1 MENNTIFV
9 GSKPVMNYVLAVV
22 TQFNEGSNSVT
33 LRARG
38 KAISRAVD
46 AAEIVRNRF
55 VPESD
60 VTDIQISTEEIENYN
75 HEKTNVFNQISLEHF
90 FQINILKDKYL
101 MFLFHEPLH
110 NFFLLPLEHHLYPF
124 HNLLNY
130 SNRRQ
135 I

>member
-22 TQFNEGSNSVT
+22 TQFNEGADGVV

-55 VPESD
+55 APGSV
-60 VTDIQISTEEIENYN
+60 VKDIHISTEEIENYN
-75 HEKTNVFNQISLEHF
+75 NEKTNVSIIE
-90 FQINILKDKYL
+90 ILIEKSD
-101 MFLFHEPLH
+101 
-110 NFFLLPLEHHLYPF
+110 
-124 HNLLNY
+124 
-130 SNRRQ
+130 
-135 I
+135 

>member
-22 TQFNEGSNSVT
+22 TQFNEGSDCVV

-55 VPESD
+55 VPDST
-60 VTDIQISTEEIENYN
+60 VKDIHISTEEIENFN
-75 HEKTNVFNQISLEHF
+75 NEKTNVSIIE
-90 FQINILKDKYL
+90 ILIEKG
-101 MFLFHEPLH
+101 E
-110 NFFLLPLEHHLYPF
+110 
-124 HNLLNY
+124 
-130 SNRRQ
+130 
-135 I
+135 

>member
-22 TQFNEGSNSVT
+22 TQFNEGSETVV

-55 VPESD
+55 VPDS
-60 VTDIQISTEEIENYN
+60 VVSDIQISTEEIENYN
-75 HEKTNVFNQISLEHF
+75 NEKTNVSIIE
-90 FQINILKDKYL
+90 ITIEKG
-101 MFLFHEPLH
+101 E
-110 NFFLLPLEHHLYPF
+110 
-124 HNLLNY
+124 
-130 SNRRQ
+130 
-135 I
+135 